1 MKKLFHILFTVL
13 FLAACLV
20 PGLGLTL
27 LGPASPGGNET
38 AVPAPALTRPDGS
51 FNVEFLSD
59 AADWFSRSFGFRQE
73 LITLD
78 AGLKV
83 GLFRTSPQSLVA
95 LGEGDWLYYAE
106 TLDDY
111 TGADVLLDRQAYC
124 IARNLRLAQ
133 DYAQSQGA
141 EFAFTIAPNKASV
154 YPEHLSLPPAEVEY
168 VSPAVEALR
177 QQEVNYADL
186 FGPLRSV
193 EGEDLYFTL
202 DSHWTNRGAALGHD
216 VLLKALG
223 LPAGNAFD
231 KSGGYQPVH
240 RGDLHEMLYPAS
252 SRLDQEFVFDPPLAF
267 TYARPIRDVDD
278 LRIET
283 TSAAEIGP
291 LLMFRDSFG
300 NALHSLMAESFSSA
314 RFSRAVPYDMGQ
326 IGELG
331 AEYVVVEIV
340 ERNLPLLAD
349 GPFIFPA
356 PEVNL
361 ENPPWGEDLFRSEN
375 LSTEG
380 GGLTIEQAGAYQRVT
395 ASCTPG
401 CDDDSPV
408 YLVKVGSDGPIAA
421 WEAQPSFMVGID
433 EEITCCTAYLAEEV
447 EKESLHM
454 VFRQNGQWKLSLSH
468 EQYMDGDSGLLPKG
482 PLFPEEEG

>member
-59 AADWFSRSFGFRQE
+59 AANWFSRSFGFRQE

-111 TGADVLLDRQAYC
+111 TGADVLSDRQAYC

-141 EFAFTIAPNKASV
+141 GFAFTIAPNKASV

-216 VLLKALG
+216 VLLEALG
-223 LPAGNAFD
+223 LPAEDAFG
-231 KSGGYQPVH
+231 KAGSYQLTH

-252 SRLDQEFVFDPPLAF
+252 SRLDQEFVFGPPLAF

-283 TSAAEIGP
+283 TSAAENGP

-349 GPFIFPA
+349 GPFLMLA
-356 PEVNL
+356 QEL
-361 ENPPWGEDLFRSEN
+361 EESPWEGESIPIEDLKLEEVGSVK
-375 LSTEG
+375 TESSG
-380 GGLTIEQAGAYQRVT
+380 QYRKVT
-395 ASCTPG
+395 ATIG
-401 CDDDSPV
+401 IACDTDSPV
-408 YLVKVGSDGPIAA
+408 YLVTFSGTASTTLPLTF
-421 WEAQPSFMVGID
+421 WEAQP
-433 EEITCCTAYLAEEV
+433 TCLSEKATSCTAYFPAEAQLERGFY
-447 EKESLHM
+447 M
-454 VFRQNGQWKLSLSH
+454 AFRKDGQWRMARTEEADVLS
-468 EQYMDGDSGLLPKG
+468 G
-482 PLFPEEEG
+482 EEG